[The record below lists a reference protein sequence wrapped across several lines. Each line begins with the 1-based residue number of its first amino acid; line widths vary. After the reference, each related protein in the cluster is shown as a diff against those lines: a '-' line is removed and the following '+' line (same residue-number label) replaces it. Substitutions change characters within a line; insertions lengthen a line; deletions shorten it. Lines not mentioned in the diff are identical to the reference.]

1 MDAAK
6 TERGGEVLCVDRFDY
21 VERKDRRGRD
31 GSRVWRCREYWKNK
45 CPATLRMLNGNVGGG
60 PGMQSSFSWL

>member
-6 TERGGEVLCVDRFDY
+6 TERGGEVLCVNGFDY

-31 GSRVWRCREYWKNK
+31 GHGAAGSIGK
-45 CPATLRMLNGNVGGG
+45 TNVL
-60 PGMQSSFSWL
+60 QL